1 MHTKFASLCVC
12 LFPLLGAGLCLAQAG
27 ADKQAEFAAHTRK
40 AETYLREQRPD
51 LAIPE
56 LQAAAAIRPEDVN
69 TQGNLGVLL
78 FFQGKSAEAIPHL
91 RVAVEKQ
98 PSLAKIQGILG
109 IAELRTP
116 DIKQGRKDLETAFP
130 SITDSK
136 FKVQVG
142 LELVGSYTQTV
153 DLDQAAEVLAQ
164 LKKAAPANPEVLYAE
179 YQTYFDLSAEARLAL
194 SLAAPD
200 SAQMHQLLAHEEI
213 KKGDTN
219 RAIAQYRLAIAID
232 PRLPGVH
239 YDLGELLNT
248 SSDRAVKKEA
258 IDEYRI
264 ALQQNPQDEKS
275 ICSLAE
281 IAAQNGDVQQ
291 SYQDYSKAVTLQPA
305 DADAKLGLAKILI
318 EMNQGDKA
326 LPLLEASVQLE
337 PTNSTAHYRLSTLYR
352 KMGRTEDAR
361 RELELYKKYKDMK
374 EKLRA
379 LYQDVLI
386 QPGEIRKDDQDDK

>member
-1 MHTKFASLCVC
+1 MHTKFVSLCAC
-12 LFPLLGAGLCLAQAG
+12 LVPLLGAGLCLTQAG
-27 ADKQAEFAAHTRK
+27 AGKQAEFAAHSRK

-51 LAIPE
+51 FAIPE
-56 LQAAAAIRPEDVN
+56 LQAAAAIHPEDVD

-78 FFQGKSAEAIPHL
+78 FFQGKAAEAIPHL

-109 IAELRTP
+109 IAELRTE
-116 DIKQGRKDLETAFP
+116 DIEQGRKDLETAFP
-130 SITDSK
+130 SITDAK
-136 FKVQVG
+136 IKVLVG
-142 LELVGSYTQTV
+142 LELVGSYTQIG

-213 KKGDTN
+213 TEGNTN
-219 RAIAQYRLAIAID
+219 RAIAQFRMAIAID

-239 YDLGELLNT
+239 FELAELLNT
-248 SSDRAVKKEA
+248 ASDPAIRKEA
-258 IDEYRI
+258 IEEYRI
-264 ALQQNPQDEKS
+264 ALEQNPRDEKA
-275 ICSLAE
+275 ICRLGE
-281 IAAQNGDVQQ
+281 IAAQKGDVKQA
-291 SYQDYSKAVTLQPA
+291 YDDYSKAVALQPA
-305 DADAKLGLAKILI
+305 DADAKLGLAKALI
-318 EMNQGDKA
+318 EMDEPDKA

-352 KMGRTEDAR
+352 KMGRIEDAR
-361 RELELYKKYKDMK
+361 REVELYKKYKDMK

-379 LYQDVLI
+379 LYKDVLI
-386 QPGEIRKDDQDDK
+386 RPEEIRADDQDDK